1 MMLSEE
7 TQVAE
12 ATLPV
17 AELKAHLRMGSG
29 FAEDDVQ
36 DTVLAS
42 FLRAALAAIEART
55 GKAILTREFSWSVTH
70 WRDSRMQA
78 LPLAPIAAV
87 LALSVQDADGE
98 VTTADPA
105 SYRLMPDT
113 HRPKLAG
120 VGGALP
126 NIPQGGQAQVVF
138 AAGFGAVW
146 ADVPADL
153 QQAVLML
160 AAHYYEYRNDVA
172 LGQGCMPFGVTALIE
187 RHRQLRVFGGA
198 SV

>member
-55 GKAILTREFSWSVTH
+55 GKAILTREFAWSVTQ
-70 WRDSRMQA
+70 WRDSRAQV
-78 LPLAPIAAV
+78 LPVAPVAAV
-87 LALSVQDADGE
+87 LALSVQDAEGE
-98 VTTADPA
+98 VTVIDAAT
-105 SYRLMPDT
+105 YRLMPDAQ
-113 HRPKLAG
+113 RPKLIG
-120 VGGALP
+120 TGGTLP
-126 NIPQGGQAQVVF
+126 GIPQGGEALVVF

-198 SV
+198 PV

>member
-36 DTVLAS
+36 DAVLAS

-55 GKAILTREFSWSVTH
+55 GKAILTREFAWSTTH
-70 WRDSRMQA
+70 WRDTRAQV
-78 LPLAPIAAV
+78 LPVAPVAFLLSLTV
-87 LALSVQDADGE
+87 LEAGGDAQ
-98 VTTADPA
+98 VIDPA
-105 SYRLMPDT
+105 SYRLVPDT
-113 HRPKLAG
+113 HRPKLAATT
-120 VGGALP
+120 GALP
-126 NIPQGGQAQVVF
+126 VIPAGGSAQLVF
-138 AAGFGAVW
+138 AAGFGALW

-160 AAHYYEYRNDVA
+160 AAHYYEYRSDVA

-187 RHRQLRVFGGA
+187 RHKQLRVFGGA
-198 SV
+198 PV